1 MGLFPDQ
8 NSSPRHYHRMKWL
21 GLGVGCLAKFVTGS
35 LFVFNVYEDAIKNTF
50 NYTETE
56 VQLQSSLLNIG
67 LGFGFIPGKFYDN
80 FGPQW
85 ASLGGVIVS
94 VLAYTLLWSTP
105 KYVSFYQDKSWLMAI
120 YFFLS
125 GLGSVFT
132 YMVALNTN
140 VINFDEKHRGKIVGL
155 LNAFF
160 AGSPSIFAV
169 IYYHVIGDPTSTES
183 FSTFMLLFA
192 IAFGVTDVICMFF
205 LRIYTKP
212 TELLEQREMKTQV
225 SSESNNS
232 SSCCDSVSKGRRNE
246 GTPLRE
252 LLQNADYYI
261 FTLMFTFA
269 SCVGLVYV
277 IALTQTTNSMGFS
290 SHNPDVVLIVPI
302 VNALISVCIG
312 VFSDHFRERL
322 PRLAILIAG
331 STSFVVCQVLI
342 VTLAAEYTWIVMA
355 TIFCGIG
362 VGLIW
367 SIAPTIMSEYFDVAN
382 LGRNWGIALFLGS
395 LVGLGAQESFGAF
408 YDAAKTH
415 SSDIDCFGI
424 ECVRKGHAVAL
435 ASGIVSIILGVTL
448 YFKRRNSN
456 QNAFQRFE

>member
-8 NSSPRHYHRMKWL
+8 NSSASHFHRMKWI
-21 GLGVGCLAKFVTGS
+21 GLVVGCLAKFVTGS

-56 VQLQSSLLNIG
+56 LQLQSSLLNIG
-67 LGFGFIPGKFYDN
+67 LGFGFIPGKIYDN

-85 ASLGGVIVS
+85 ASLGGVVVS

-105 KYVSFYQDKSWLMAI
+105 KYVSFYQNKSWLMAI

-183 FSTFMLLFA
+183 FSTMMLLFA
-192 IAFGVTDVICMFF
+192 IAFGITDVICMVF

-212 TELLEQREMKTQV
+212 TDLLEQREMRSNV
-225 SSESNNS
+225 SSEHEGSTT
-232 SSCCDSVSKGRRNE
+232 CCESMNTVKREE
-246 GTPLRE
+246 GTPLRD
-252 LLQNADYYI
+252 LLRNADYYI
-261 FTLMFTFA
+261 FTLMVTFA
-269 SCVGLVYV
+269 STVGLVYV
-277 IALTQTTNSMGFS
+277 VALTQTTNAMNFS
-290 SHNPDVVLIVPI
+290 SHNPEVVLIVPI
-302 VNALISVCIG
+302 TNALISVSIG
-312 VFSDHFRERL
+312 VFSDYYRERL
-322 PRLAILIAG
+322 PRLTILIVGCLA
-331 STSFVVCQVLI
+331 FVVCQVLI
-342 VTLAAEYTWIVMA
+342 VLLADGYTWIVIA
-355 TIFCGIG
+355 TVFCGIG

-408 YDAAKTH
+408 YDAAKKDP
-415 SSDIDCFGI
+415 SDINCYGI
-424 ECVRKGHAVAL
+424 ECIRKGHMVAL
-435 ASGIVSIILGVTL
+435 ASGILATILGIVL
-448 YFKRRNSN
+448 FFKRRNSG
-456 QNAFQRFE
+456 QNRFERFE